1 MFDSIYVPVDNSDY
15 SNTSID
21 IGLEIAQKFGSRIV
35 ASHVYAAKMHDVRFR
50 QMESGL
56 PEEYQEEDELEKQR
70 NIHDQLITK
79 GMEVITDSYLD
90 VPKDRTTKLNIPFE
104 GKSLEGRNYTELV
117 RDIKE
122 SNYDLVIMGALGLG
136 AIKDS
141 LIGTVAE
148 RVVRRIQTDTLLVK
162 YIPEIHGDRP
172 SSDKIV
178 VAVDGS
184 QQSFGGLKTGM
195 DLAKALDKPLEVIS
209 TFDPYFHY
217 AMFNSLTGVLTKE
230 AGKVFKFEQQEK
242 LHEDIIDK
250 GLAKIYQSHLEI
262 SKKIVEDEGMEC
274 TIRLLDGKVFEKV
287 LQYAREENPFLLIL
301 GRIGIHSGPEMDIG
315 GNAENLMRMVPCNVL
330 LSSRT
335 FKPDIDMQ
343 AEESIEWTAEGR
355 ERLQK
360 IPGFVRPMAT
370 SAILRYAI
378 ERGHSMITSGV
389 ITEAVENILPA
400 GAMQAMRQIG
410 EKIKDDGVDP
420 ESEDVLKDYKQQ
432 MLDAHAGEEADKNAP
447 SSEEAVVN
455 GDVGEVEVSAEHIA
469 VTDDGRNSN
478 GAQVTN
484 ITFQCKHCKTFM
496 DSDVIKCFVCGAVGD
511 SLVPV
516 YKEGFKPD
524 EKEMVGVKQ
533 MTTFDDKKV
542 QWTEDALKS
551 LEGYPDGHV
560 RRRAQA
566 RVEKNARVQN
576 IETISVAFL
585 DQILNEKIITKPTKT
600 NKALENYM
608 EDDEPK
614 VTDFIWTE
622 KANNRLELVPKGFM
636 RDNTQNR
643 VMAYALSKDIKEI
656 TLEVCEAGIRDSV
669 KMMEEA
675 IANGASLED
684 FLPKKVGA

>member
-1 MFDSIYVPVDNSDY
+1 MFDSIYLPVDNSDY
-15 SNTSID
+15 SNTCVD
-21 IGLEIAQKFGSRIV
+21 IGLELAQKFGSRIV

-56 PEEYQEEDELEKQR
+56 PEEYQDETELEKQR

-79 GMEVITDSYLD
+79 GMEVITDSYID
-90 VPKDRTTKLNIPFE
+90 VPKDKSKKLNIPFE
-104 GKSLEGRNYTELV
+104 GKSLEGRNYIELV

-162 YIPEIHGDRP
+162 YIPELHGERS

-184 QQSFGGLKTGM
+184 GQSFGGLKTGIE
-195 DLAKALDKPLEVIS
+195 LAKVLNKPLEIIS

-217 AMFNSLTGVLTKE
+217 AMFNSLTGVLSRE
-230 AGKVFKFEQQEK
+230 ASKVFKFEQQEK

-250 GLAKIYQSHLEI
+250 GLAKIYQAHLEI
-262 SKKIVEDEGMEC
+262 SKKIVEEEEMEC
-274 TIRLLDGKVFEKV
+274 TVRLLDGKVFEKV
-287 LQYAREENPFLLIL
+287 LQYAREENPYLLIL
-301 GRIGIHSGPEMDIG
+301 GRIGVHSGPEMDIG

-335 FKPDIDMQ
+335 FKPTIDMQ

-370 SAILRYAI
+370 SAILRYAL

-410 EKIKDDGVDP
+410 EKIKKDGVDP
-420 ESEDVLKDYKQQ
+420 NSENVLKDYKEQ
-432 MLDAHAGEEADKNAP
+432 MLEAHAGTDTGNKISP
-447 SSEEAVVN
+447 PDN
-455 GDVGEVEVSAEHIA
+455 GNEGKVEMSAENVV
-469 VTDDGRNSN
+469 VTGDGRNSN

-484 ITFQCKHCKTFM
+484 ITFQCKHCNTFM
-496 DSDVIKCFVCGAVGD
+496 EGDVVKCYVCGSEGEN
-511 SLVPV
+511 LVPV
-516 YKEGFKPD
+516 WKEGFEPS
-524 EKEMVGVKQ
+524 EKEKDGIKKV
-533 MTTFDDKKV
+533 TTFDAKTV
-542 QWTEDALKS
+542 QWTQDALDK
-551 LEGYPDGHV
+551 LEEYPEGHV

-566 RVEKNARVQN
+566 RVEKNARIQK
-576 IETISVAFL
+576 IETISAAFL
-585 DQILNEKIITKPTKT
+585 MQILTEKIVKKPEE
-600 NKALENYM
+600 NKALDNYM
-608 EDDEPK
+608 DDEPK
-614 VTDFIWTE
+614 VTDFIWTD
-622 KANNRLELVPKGFM
+622 KAIKRLELVPKGFM
-636 RDNTQNR
+636 RDNTRSR
-643 VMAYALSKDIKEI
+643 VMSHAHDNNIKEI

-675 IANGASLED
+675 IANGATLED
-684 FLPKKVGA
+684 FLPKKVAA

>member
-1 MFDSIYVPVDNSDY
+1 MFDSIYLPVDNSDY
-15 SNTSID
+15 SNECVD
-21 IGLEIAQKFGSRIV
+21 IGLALAQKFGSTIV

-56 PEEYQEEDELEKQR
+56 PEEYQDESELEKQR

-79 GMEVITDSYLD
+79 GMEVITDSYID
-90 VPKDRTTKLNIPFE
+90 VPKDKCKQLNIPFE
-104 GKSLEGRNYTELV
+104 GKSLEGRNYLELV

-141 LIGTVAE
+141 LVGTVTE

-162 YIPEIHGDRP
+162 YLPEIHGERT

-184 QQSFGGLKTGM
+184 QQSFGGLITGIE
-195 DLAKALDKPLEVIS
+195 LSKALNKPLEIIS

-217 AMFNSLTGVLTKE
+217 AMFNSLTGVLSRE
-230 AGKVFKFEQQEK
+230 ASKVFKFEQQEK

-250 GLAKIYQSHLEI
+250 GLAKIYQAHLEI
-262 SKKIVEDEGMEC
+262 SKKIVEEAEMEC

-287 LQYAREENPFLLIL
+287 LQYAREENPYLLIL
-301 GRIGIHSGPEMDIG
+301 GRIGVHSGPEMDIG

-335 FKPDIDMQ
+335 HKPTIDMQ

-355 ERLQK
+355 ERLLK

-370 SAILRYAI
+370 SAILRYAL

-410 EKIKDDGVDP
+410 EKIKEDGVDP
-420 ESEDVLKDYKQQ
+420 ESNDVLKDYKEQ
-432 MLDAHAGEEADKNAP
+432 MMEAHAGDNTEEKKLSTQAASNA
-447 SSEEAVVN
+447 EE
-455 GDVGEVEVSAEHIA
+455 GKVEVSAEHVA
-469 VTDDGRNSN
+469 VTEDGRNSN
-478 GAQVTN
+478 GAQVSN
-484 ITFQCKHCKTFM
+484 VTFQCKHCNTFM
-496 DSDVIKCFVCGAVGD
+496 EGNVVKCYVCGSEGENI
-511 SLVPV
+511 VPV
-516 YKEGFKPD
+516 WKAGFEPGEI
-524 EKEMVGVKQ
+524 EKGGIKKVV
-533 MTTFDDKKV
+533 TFDDKTV
-542 QWTEDALKS
+542 QWTQDALNK
-551 LEGYPDGHV
+551 LDEYPEGHV

-566 RVEKNARVQN
+566 RVEKNARIQN
-576 IETISVAFL
+576 IETISKSFL
-585 DQILNEKIITKPTKT
+585 VQILTEKIIKKPEE
-600 NKALENYM
+600 NKALDGYM

-614 VTDFIWTE
+614 VTDFIWTD
-622 KANNRLELVPKGFM
+622 KANARLELVPKGFM

-643 VMAYALSKDIKEI
+643 VMAYAHDKNIKEI
-656 TLEVCEAGIRDSV
+656 TLEVCEAGIKDSV

-675 IANGASLED
+675 IANGATLED
-684 FLPKKVGA
+684 FLPKKVNA

>member
-1 MFDSIYVPVDNSDY
+1 MFDSIYLPVDNSDY
-15 SNTSID
+15 SNTCID
-21 IGLEIAQKFGSRIV
+21 IGLELAQKFGSCIV

-90 VPKDRTTKLNIPFE
+90 VPKDRAKKLNIPFE

-141 LIGTVAE
+141 LIGTVTE
-148 RVVRRIQTDTLLVK
+148 RVVRRVQTDTLLVK
-162 YIPEIHGDRP
+162 YIPEIHGERS

-184 QQSFGGLKTGM
+184 QQSFGGLKTAM
-195 DLAKALDKPLEVIS
+195 ELSKALNKPLEIIS

-217 AMFNSLTGVLTKE
+217 AMFNSLTGVLSRE

-250 GLAKIYQSHLEI
+250 GLAKIYQAHLEI

-301 GRIGIHSGPEMDIG
+301 GRIGVHSGPEMDIG

-355 ERLQK
+355 ERLKK

-410 EKIKDDGVDP
+410 EKIREDGVDP
-420 ESEDVLKDYKQQ
+420 ESENVLKDYKQQ
-432 MLDAHAGEEADKNAP
+432 MLDAHAGDDANKNVP
-447 SSEEAVVN
+447 SQDSGNKDE
-455 GDVGEVEVSAEHIA
+455 GKVGVSAEHIA
-469 VTDDGRNSN
+469 VTADGRNSN
-478 GAQVTN
+478 GAQVTD
-484 ITFQCKHCKTFM
+484 ITFQCKHCNTFM

-511 SLVPV
+511 SLVPI
-516 YKEGFKPD
+516 YKEGFKPN
-524 EKEMVGVKQ
+524 EKEMSGVKQ
-533 MTTFDDKKV
+533 ITTFDDKKV
-542 QWTEDALKS
+542 QWTEDALQK
-551 LEGYPDGHV
+551 LEDYPEGHV
-560 RRRAQA
+560 RRRARA
-566 RVEKNARVQN
+566 RVEKNARVQS

-585 DQILNEKIITKPTKT
+585 DQILNEKIVKKPEE
-600 NKALENYM
+600 NRALDNYM
-608 EDDEPK
+608 DDEPK

-636 RDNTQNR
+636 RDNTQGR

-684 FLPKKVGA
+684 FLPKKVDA

>member
-1 MFDSIYVPVDNSDY
+1 MFDSIYLPVDNSDY
-15 SNTSID
+15 SNECVD
-21 IGLEIAQKFGSRIV
+21 IGLALAQKFGSTIV

-56 PEEYQEEDELEKQR
+56 PEEYQDESELEKQR

-79 GMEVITDSYLD
+79 GMEVITDSYID
-90 VPKDRTTKLNIPFE
+90 VPKDKCKQLNIPFE
-104 GKSLEGRNYTELV
+104 GKSLEGRNYLELV

-141 LIGTVAE
+141 LVGTVTE

-162 YIPEIHGDRP
+162 YLPEIHGERT

-184 QQSFGGLKTGM
+184 QQSFGGLITGIE
-195 DLAKALDKPLEVIS
+195 LSKALNKPLEIIS

-217 AMFNSLTGVLTKE
+217 AMFNSLTGVLSRE
-230 AGKVFKFEQQEK
+230 ASKVFKFEQQEK

-250 GLAKIYQSHLEI
+250 GLAKIYQAHLEI
-262 SKKIVEDEGMEC
+262 SKKIVEEADMEC

-287 LQYAREENPFLLIL
+287 LQYAREENPYLLIL
-301 GRIGIHSGPEMDIG
+301 GRIGVHSGPEMDIG

-335 FKPDIDMQ
+335 HKPTIDMQ

-355 ERLQK
+355 ERLLK

-370 SAILRYAI
+370 SAILRYAL

-410 EKIKDDGVDP
+410 EKIKEDGVDP
-420 ESEDVLKDYKQQ
+420 ESNDVLKDYKEQ
-432 MLDAHAGEEADKNAP
+432 MMEAHAGDNTEEKKPSTETASNA
-447 SSEEAVVN
+447 EE
-455 GDVGEVEVSAEHIA
+455 GKVEVSAEHVA
-469 VTDDGRNSN
+469 VTKDGRNSN
-478 GAQVTN
+478 GAQVSN
-484 ITFQCKHCKTFM
+484 VTFQCKHCNTFM
-496 DSDVIKCFVCGAVGD
+496 EGNVVKCYVCGSEGENI
-511 SLVPV
+511 VPV
-516 YKEGFKPD
+516 WKAGFEPGEI
-524 EKEMVGVKQ
+524 EKGGIKKVV
-533 MTTFDDKKV
+533 TFDDKTV
-542 QWTEDALKS
+542 QWTQDALNK
-551 LEGYPDGHV
+551 LDEYPEGHV

-566 RVEKNARVQN
+566 RVEKNARIQN
-576 IETISVAFL
+576 IETISKSFL
-585 DQILNEKIITKPTKT
+585 VQILTEKIIKKPEE
-600 NKALENYM
+600 NKALDGYM
-608 EDDEPK
+608 EDDEPQ
-614 VTDFIWTE
+614 VTDFIWTD
-622 KANNRLELVPKGFM
+622 KANARLELVPKGFM

-643 VMAYALSKDIKEI
+643 VMAYAHDKNIKEI
-656 TLEVCEAGIRDSV
+656 TLEVCEAGIKDSV

-675 IANGASLED
+675 IANGATLED
-684 FLPKKVGA
+684 FLPKKVNA

>member
-1 MFDSIYVPVDNSDY
+1 MFDSIYLPVDNSDY
-15 SNTSID
+15 SNTCID
-21 IGLEIAQKFGSRIV
+21 IGLELAQKFGSCIV

-90 VPKDRTTKLNIPFE
+90 VPKDRAKKLNIPFE

-141 LIGTVAE
+141 LIGTVTE
-148 RVVRRIQTDTLLVK
+148 RVVRRVQTDTLLVK
-162 YIPEIHGDRP
+162 YIPEIHGERS

-195 DLAKALDKPLEVIS
+195 ELSKALNKPLEIIS

-217 AMFNSLTGVLTKE
+217 AMFNSLTGVLSRE

-250 GLAKIYQSHLEI
+250 GLAKIYQAHLEI

-301 GRIGIHSGPEMDIG
+301 GRIGVHSGPEMDIG

-355 ERLQK
+355 ERLKK
-360 IPGFVRPMAT
+360 IPGFVRPMAI

-410 EKIKDDGVDP
+410 EKIREDGVDP
-420 ESEDVLKDYKQQ
+420 ESENVLKDYKQQ
-432 MLDAHAGEEADKNAP
+432 MLDAHAGDDANKNVP
-447 SSEEAVVN
+447 SQDSGNTDE
-455 GDVGEVEVSAEHIA
+455 GKVEVSAEHIA
-469 VTDDGRNSN
+469 VTADGRNSN
-478 GAQVTN
+478 GAQVTD
-484 ITFQCKHCKTFM
+484 ITFQCKHCNTFM

-511 SLVPV
+511 SLVPI
-516 YKEGFKPD
+516 YKEGFKPN
-524 EKEMVGVKQ
+524 EKEMSGVKQ
-533 MTTFDDKKV
+533 ITTFDDKKV
-542 QWTEDALKS
+542 QWTEDALQK
-551 LEGYPDGHV
+551 LEDYPEGHV
-560 RRRAQA
+560 RRRARA
-566 RVEKNARVQN
+566 RVEKNARVQS

-585 DQILNEKIITKPTKT
+585 DQILNEKIVKKPEE
-600 NKALENYM
+600 NRALDNYM
-608 EDDEPK
+608 DDEPK

-636 RDNTQNR
+636 RDNTQAR

-684 FLPKKVGA
+684 FLPKKVDA